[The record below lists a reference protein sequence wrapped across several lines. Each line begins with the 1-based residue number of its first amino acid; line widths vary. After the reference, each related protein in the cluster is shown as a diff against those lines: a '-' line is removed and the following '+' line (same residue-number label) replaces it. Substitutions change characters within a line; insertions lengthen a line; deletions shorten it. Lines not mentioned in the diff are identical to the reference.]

1 VKEMEEQPRH
11 PYRFPPLQEKLT
23 GAVVILA
30 PIIFIMNVFLKI
42 TSTAVMLPTIVVFC
56 GLYIASLIAGFLKK

>member
-1 VKEMEEQPRH
+1 MEEPRH

-30 PIIFIMNVFLKI
+30 GILFILNVFMKV
-42 TSTAVMLPTIVVFC
+42 TSSAVMIPLIVLIC
-56 GLYIASLIAGFLKK
+56 SIYIASLIAGKMKK

>member
-1 VKEMEEQPRH
+1 MEEPRH

-30 PIIFIMNVFLKI
+30 GVIFVLNVFMKV
-42 TSTAVMLPTIVVFC
+42 TSSAVMIPLIVLM
-56 GLYIASLIAGFLKK
+56 GLVYVASLIAGKMKK

>member
-1 VKEMEEQPRH
+1 MEEPRH

-30 PIIFIMNVFLKI
+30 GVIFVLNVFMK
-42 TSTAVMLPTIVVFC
+42 
-56 GLYIASLIAGFLKK
+56 GRYNNG